1 MKNIQSYIIV
11 GMTIL
16 IVVLCC
22 FLYSANSTVDIY
34 KEQIELSK
42 LKNDKKTIQ
51 KQTDSV
57 ITELSGKST
66 KTVEKSNLL
75 IKKLNNEI
83 LKIRDTT
90 DLYMLEYVRNY
101 RPE

>member
-1 MKNIQSYIIV
+1 MKNIQSYIIA

-16 IVVLCC
+16 IVVLCW
-22 FLYSANSTVDIY
+22 FLYSANLSVEIY

-42 LKNDKKTIQ
+42 LKTDKKIVQ

-57 ITELSGKST
+57 ITELSVKST

-90 DLYMLEYVRNY
+90 DLYMLEYIRNY